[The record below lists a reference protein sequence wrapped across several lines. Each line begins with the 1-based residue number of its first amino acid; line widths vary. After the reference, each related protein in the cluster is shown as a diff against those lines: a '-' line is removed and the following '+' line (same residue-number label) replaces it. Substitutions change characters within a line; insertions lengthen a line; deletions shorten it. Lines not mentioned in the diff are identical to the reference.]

1 MKNLL
6 VVAGDRALTKFI
18 AETLLQKKIERGG
31 PSLRGNGWTIARSH
45 SALEG
50 QLMLTKSEQRFDALV
65 VDQNLPD
72 RDVLSFLD
80 QVRKLPG
87 CDLLPIF
94 VMSERGRDQLTRKL
108 ASEAYVVTGFI
119 DKPVTAESLRRG
131 LRTLERMRLVL
142 LAEESPTASAEFE
155 RELRKAG
162 FAVELVRTA
171 KDAVSVV
178 STNRPDAIVISLRLD
193 DMPGAELCVH
203 FKRSAS
209 THTIPVLLHGRV
221 EELDAVDIPENA
233 HRADDFL
240 RDPLEG
246 SALVERISALVGR
259 GVSRVGPP
267 PPGSTAKAPSLPQA
281 PGAMTMADE
290 ESPIKEP
297 TRDLVPRPV
306 PTDPPKEEW
315 KEKGSNTRRNLN
327 AVTKDELRLAV
338 PSDAAADNKDPRLP
352 KTLPEEV
359 PLGPKGEAAMSPTP
373 PPASASPSF
382 GAGPAKRSTRRV
394 PCNLSVSFRD
404 GETIYKST
412 TLNISNGGILI
423 ATDHPLDIGTH
434 IDLLLELPNEGK
446 PISAI
451 GKVAWIGR
459 APGVSGEHG
468 ASVGVGIKFS
478 KIAPGDLKAIVD
490 YVNSV
495 SRAVYVAP

>member
-50 QLMLTKSEQRFDALV
+50 LLMLTKSEQRFDALV

-142 LAEESPTASAEFE
+142 LAEESPIASAEFE

-171 KDAVSVV
+171 KEAVAVV

-193 DMPGAELCVH
+193 EMCIRDRCTSATW
-203 FKRSAS
+203 AS
-209 THTIPVLLHGRV
+209 T
-221 EELDAVDIPENA
+221 
-233 HRADDFL
+233 
-240 RDPLEG
+240 
-246 SALVERISALVGR
+246 
-259 GVSRVGPP
+259 
-267 PPGSTAKAPSLPQA
+267 STL
-281 PGAMTMADE
+281 
-290 ESPIKEP
+290 
-297 TRDLVPRPV
+297 
-306 PTDPPKEEW
+306 
-315 KEKGSNTRRNLN
+315 
-327 AVTKDELRLAV
+327 
-338 PSDAAADNKDPRLP
+338 
-352 KTLPEEV
+352 
-359 PLGPKGEAAMSPTP
+359 
-373 PPASASPSF
+373 
-382 GAGPAKRSTRRV
+382 AGPLAPPRSG
-394 PCNLSVSFRD
+394 CC
-404 GETIYKST
+404 
-412 TLNISNGGILI
+412 
-423 ATDHPLDIGTH
+423 
-434 IDLLLELPNEGK
+434 
-446 PISAI
+446 
-451 GKVAWIGR
+451 
-459 APGVSGEHG
+459 G
-468 ASVGVGIKFS
+468 ASRRTRCGSGRRTS
-478 KIAPGDLKAIVD
+478 
-490 YVNSV
+490 
-495 SRAVYVAP
+495 